1 MNICRLVKVFSVVLC
16 LGMLF
21 LSGCANF
28 LHPEMGAIA
37 RPEARISLAENGV
50 QEALWQTKD
59 LLMSYSIAQSDTAFS
74 LSGQLV
80 FDRSLTDSFPMI
92 KRFTL
97 KMNFLDGE
105 GGVIETV
112 DITPLFSSFG
122 QTPDELTIRF
132 SGVRPAAAA
141 AIAFNYYGAFRG
153 SAEEMGGASWD
164 IFYFPFD

>member
-1 MNICRLVKVFSVVLC
+1 MNIRQLVKVFSVVVC
-16 LGMLF
+16 LAVLF

-28 LHPEMGAIA
+28 LKPEMGAIA
-37 RPEARISLAENGV
+37 RPEARIALAEDGV
-50 QEALWQTKD
+50 QDALWQTKD
-59 LLMSYSIAQSDTAFS
+59 LVMSYSIAQRDTAFN
-74 LSGQLV
+74 LSGELV
-80 FDRSLTDSFPMI
+80 FDRSLTDSFPAI

-97 KMNFLDGE
+97 KMSFLDGE
-105 GGVIETV
+105 GRVLETV

-122 QTPDELTIRF
+122 QAPDELRVRF

-153 SAEEMGGASWD
+153 NAEEMGSATWD